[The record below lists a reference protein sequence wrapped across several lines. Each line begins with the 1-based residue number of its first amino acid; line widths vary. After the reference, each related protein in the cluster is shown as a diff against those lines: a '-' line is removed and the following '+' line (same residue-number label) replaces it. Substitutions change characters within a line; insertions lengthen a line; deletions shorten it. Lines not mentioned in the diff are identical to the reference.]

1 MLVGVELG
9 GTKTIAIVGR
19 GREVIDRFVVPTT
32 TPGMTLRAV
41 ADRLLTWQEIYEPAA
56 MGIASFGPIAL
67 TDRHRSRGTMLPNP
81 KPGWSD
87 ADALGPL
94 VEAMPVPAALHTDV
108 TAAALAEGCWG
119 AAKGL
124 RDFVYITVGTGI
136 GMGII
141 ANGEPITGRMHPEA
155 GHMPV
160 RRLAGDA
167 FPGVCPFHR
176 DCLEGLA
183 SGPAIEARAGAPGT
197 TLSSDDP
204 AWVPVADALAEAM
217 SILLL
222 TLSCERIVIG
232 GGVGVGQPHL
242 LDKIRSRIAD
252 KLAGYLPGF
261 DERAGADII
270 TPAALGADAGPLG
283 ALLLASRALAAPPGK
298 PGPAA
303 GMVSI

>member
-1 MLVGVELG
+1 MFVGVELG
-9 GTKTIAIVGR
+9 GTKIIVVVGR
-19 GREVIDRFVVPTT
+19 GREVIDHLVVPTT
-32 TPGMTLRAV
+32 TPRKTLRAV
-41 ADRLLTWQEIYEPAA
+41 ASRLHSWHGTYRPAA

-67 TDRHRSRGTMLPNP
+67 TDRYRSRGAMLPNP

-87 ADALGPL
+87 ADVLGPL
-94 VEAMPVPAALHTDV
+94 VEAMPVPVALHTDV
-108 TAAALAEGCWG
+108 TAAALAEGRWG

-141 ANGEPITGRMHPEA
+141 ANGKPIAGRVHPEA
-155 GHMPV
+155 GHMRV

-167 FPGVCPFHR
+167 FAGVCPFHG

-183 SGPAIEARAGAPGT
+183 SGPAIAARAGAPGP
-197 TLSSDDP
+197 TLASDDP
-204 AWVPVADALAEAM
+204 AWMPVADALAEAM
-217 SILLL
+217 GVLLL

-242 LDKIRSRIAD
+242 LDMIRTRIID

-261 DERAGADII
+261 EGRAGEDII
-270 TPAALGADAGPLG
+270 VPAALGRDAGPLG
-283 ALLLASRALAAPPGK
+283 ALLLASRASVAPP
-298 PGPAA
+298 P
-303 GMVSI
+303 